1 MISFAK
7 LFLRFSRRLLLFL
20 LAVFILP
27 ALLHLGVWSLT
38 DRPDGWRQATW
49 SSAGILPLT
58 PSPDEATIYVMTART
73 GGIKGAFATHSWLVL
88 KPLGASTY
96 DRYDVVGW
104 GNPVRKNAYD
114 ADGHWYSNKPMI
126 SYRLTGKKAELLL
139 PQVEKAIAAY
149 RWRKRG
155 DYTIWPGPNSNTFV
169 ASVLGQ
175 IPGLAAATPSTA
187 IGRDFPVDGRWIG
200 RRKNGALFATLGG
213 YFGVVAGGG
222 RGLEINF
229 LGLVAGINPGA
240 LEVAIPAFGALRF
253 PELGS

>member
-114 ADGHWYSNKPMI
+114 ADGHWYSNKPKI

-187 IGRDFPVDGRWIG
+187 IGRDFPADGRWIG

-253 PELGS
+253 PELAS